1 MTIVRIVVMATA
13 VSFLPALLPAQA
25 QDTPPVARIIP
36 KVDTLHGIV
45 RTDNYYWLREKT
57 NPEVIAYLE
66 AENAYT
72 NAHMKHTERLQQ
84 QLYDEMLGRIKQT
97 DNSVPVRDNGYY
109 YSNRT
114 EQGKNYP
121 TFVRRKGS
129 LSAPEEIYLDQ
140 NKEAEGKPYHGL
152 GGLNISPNNQLM
164 IYLEDTT
171 ALRVFTLKVKD
182 LSTGAIVD
190 QIETVVTG
198 TAWADDNRTFF
209 YSTADSARRSDKI
222 WRHVIGTPR
231 SADVLV
237 FHEPNV
243 LNNAGVFRSR
253 SGKYIFISADGFT
266 SSEWRMIPTA
276 NPTAEPVVL
285 AARRPGIEYSM
296 DHMDGYFLQ
305 YTNDG
310 AVNFKV
316 QRAPESNPT
325 TWTDWIPA
333 RDTVFVEGIDAFRN
347 YVVVSERA
355 GGLRRIRI
363 MNTKTSATHYVTF
376 PEKAYGVFLGGN
388 PEYDTET
395 LRFTYSSLITPNSTY
410 DYNMRAKTR
419 TLLKKQEIPSG
430 FDASK
435 YEVRRLMAPARDGV
449 KVPVSI
455 LMKKGTR
462 LDGNSPLLQY
472 AYGSYGSTTEPTFN
486 ANVLS
491 LVDRGF
497 VYAIAHIRG
506 GQEMGRTWYDQGK
519 MMNKM
524 NTFNDFIDVGEE
536 LVRQKYSSPAK
547 MVANGGSAGGL
558 LMGVVLNWR
567 PDLYHAV
574 VADVPFVDAI
584 NTMLDASLPLTAQE
598 WEQWGNPAIK
608 EQYDY
613 MIKYSPYDNVA
624 AKDYPWI
631 LVTTSLNDSQVM
643 YFEPAKWTARLRALK
658 TDHNPLLLKTGM
670 TGGHGGSSGRYDR
683 LKEIAFRYA
692 FMMDAVGMVD
702 QTP

>member
-1 MTIVRIVVMATA
+1 MATA
-13 VSFLPALLPAQA
+13 VALAPALLPAQ
-25 QDTPPVARIIP
+25 TPNAPPIARVIP

-45 RTDNYYWLREKT
+45 RTDNYFWLREKT

-72 NAHMKHTERLQQ
+72 AAHLKHTERLQQ
-84 QLYDEMLGRIKQT
+84 KLYDEMLGRIKQT
-97 DNSVPVRDNGYY
+97 DNSVPVRDNGWF
-109 YSNRT
+109 YSTRT

-121 TFVRRKGS
+121 IFVRRKGTPT
-129 LSAPEEIYLDQ
+129 AAEQVYFDQ
-140 NKEAEGKPYHGL
+140 NREAEGKPYHGL
-152 GGLNISPNNQLM
+152 GGMDISPNSQLM

-171 ALRVFTLKVKD
+171 AFRVYTLKVKD
-182 LSTGAIVD
+182 LATGQVVD
-190 QIETVVTG
+190 QLKNVWNG
-198 TAWADDNRTFF
+198 TAWADDNKTFF
-209 YSTADSARRSDKI
+209 YMTADSAKRGDRI
-222 WRHVIGTPR
+222 WRHVLGTPR
-231 SADVLV
+231 SQDVQI

-253 SGKYIFISADGFT
+253 SGKYVFVTADGFT

-276 NPTAEPVVL
+276 NPMAEPVVL
-285 AARRPGIEYSM
+285 APRRAGIEYSI

-316 QRAPESNPT
+316 QRAPEANPT
-325 TWTDWIPA
+325 SWTDWLPA
-333 RDTVFVEGIDAFRN
+333 RDTAFVEGIDAFRDF
-347 YVVVSERA
+347 VVVSERS

-363 MNTKTSATHYVTF
+363 TNIRTSATHYVIF

-388 PEYDTET
+388 PEYNTET
-395 LRFTYSSLITPNSTY
+395 IRFTYSSLVTPNSTF
-410 DYNMRAKTR
+410 DYNMRTR
-419 TLLKKQEIPSG
+419 TRELRKKQEIPSG
-430 FDASK
+430 FDPAK

-455 LMKKGTR
+455 LMRKGTR
-462 LDGNSPLLQY
+462 LDGGNPLLQY

-497 VYAIAHIRG
+497 VYAIAHVRG

-524 NTFNDFIDVGEE
+524 NTFSDFIDVGDE
-536 LVRQKYSSPAK
+536 LVRLKYSQPAK

-567 PDLYHAV
+567 PDLFHAV

-624 AKDYPWI
+624 AKDYPMI

-643 YFEPAKWTARLRALK
+643 YFEPAKWVARLRATK
-658 TDHNPLLLKTGM
+658 TDHNPLYLKTGM

-692 FMMDAVGMVD
+692 FMMDAVGATD
-702 QTP
+702 ATP